1 MVNTLRSEYIEVCM
15 AHTLGCDFLTSRQ
28 VLGCWLKCGG
38 PTALGCAFP
47 TSGCMGTEVYL
58 SHSVVGT
65 GVCPIHWCAFGVISH
80 FRVIIGV

>member
-1 MVNTLRSEYIEVCM
+1 MCLSHYVVGNGVWLTHLGVSTLKCM

-47 TSGCMGTEVYL
+47 TSGWVPRCIYPTLWWVLG
-58 SHSVVGT
+58 
-65 GVCPIHWCAFGVISH
+65 CAQF
-80 FRVIIGV
+80 IGVHLV